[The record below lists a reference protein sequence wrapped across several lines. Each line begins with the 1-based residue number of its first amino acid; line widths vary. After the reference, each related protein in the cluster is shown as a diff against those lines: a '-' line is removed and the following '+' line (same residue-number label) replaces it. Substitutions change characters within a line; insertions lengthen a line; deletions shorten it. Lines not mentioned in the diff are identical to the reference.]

1 MQEYKILIVDDEAD
15 FIQSLTDRLEVR
27 KMRAEVAMG
36 GEEALEKVAK
46 DEPEVMVLD
55 LKMPGMDG
63 LEVLQRVK
71 TAYPTTQVIILTGH
85 GSNEARDKAKEMGA
99 YAYLEKP
106 VEMDT
111 LLETVSRAYKQFK
124 SIKHSVDT
132 ALMGAALSSAGEPE
146 MAKRVMAEEAGK
158 D

>member
-1 MQEYKILIVDDEAD
+1 MQEYKILVVDDETD
-15 FIQSLTDRLEVR
+15 FVQSLTDRLEMR
-27 KMRAEVAMG
+27 KMKADVAFN
-36 GEEALEKVAK
+36 GEDALQKIAD

-71 TAYPTTQVIILTGH
+71 NAYPTTQVIILTGH
-85 GSNEARDKAKEMGA
+85 GSDDSREKARKMGA

-111 LLETVSRAYKQFK
+111 LMATIGKAYGNFK
-124 SIKHSVDT
+124 KIKRNVDT
-132 ALMGAALSSAGEPE
+132 ALMGAALSAAGEPE
-146 MAKRVMAEEAGK
+146 MARQVMAEEFIK